1 MSDLTQAVEISGG
14 IFALMMATQYGT
26 RHFGWHKI
34 ALPVLAVSGFGYSYL
49 KDAPTDHSSVMLY
62 LVGAAIG
69 LVFGVLAY
77 ASTAM
82 WADRTTGSI
91 MTRCGAAFVAV
102 WLVAMVARIGF
113 VWAVSDIPAFQTWV
127 GEHMMSMHLTTEA
140 IAPFFVIWA
149 LTMVAGRL
157 AGLVARSRALRTQ
170 FDATRSATVSP
181 VTAPVMTRTAG

>member
-34 ALPVLAVSGFGYSYL
+34 ALPILAVSGFGYSYL
-49 KDAPTDHSSVMLY
+49 KDAPTDHNSVLLY
-62 LVGAAIG
+62 LVGAVIG
-69 LVFGVLAY
+69 IVFGALAY

-82 WADRTTGSI
+82 WSDRTTGQI
-91 MTRCGAAFVAV
+91 MTRCGGAFVAV

-113 VWAVSDIPAFQTWV
+113 VWAVSDIPTFQNWV
-127 GEHMMSMHLTTEA
+127 GEHMMSMHLTAEA

-149 LTMVAGRL
+149 LTMVAVRVV
-157 AGLVARSRALRTQ
+157 GLVSRSRALRTQ
-170 FDATRSATVSP
+170 LAATQGAAVSP
-181 VTAPVMTRTAG
+181 VTSPVMMTR

>member
-34 ALPVLAVSGFGYSYL
+34 ALPILAVSGFGYSYL
-49 KDAPTDHSSVMLY
+49 KDAPTDHNSVALY

-82 WADRTTGSI
+82 WADRTAGEI
-91 MTRCGAAFVAV
+91 MTRCGGAFVAV

-113 VWAVSDIPAFQTWV
+113 VWAVSDIPTFQTWV
-127 GEHMMSMHLTTEA
+127 GEHMMSMHLSTEA

-149 LTMVAGRL
+149 LTMVAVRVV
-157 AGLVARSRALRTQ
+157 GLVARSRALRTQ
-170 FDATRSATVSP
+170 FDASRIAP
-181 VTAPVMTRTAG
+181 VTSPMMSRTAG